1 MAGAGTAILKSSVMN
16 KKSKKKSANGG
27 LDAVYLRQANANPR
41 YWRGADRLKDG
52 AGSRCSGSRSPDRNP
67 ASLRRQ
73 QKKGERAMRSPFP
86 SNERSQLDL

>member
-1 MAGAGTAILKSSVMN
+1 MN

-67 ASLRRQ
+67 AQPAARPETATE
-73 QKKGERAMRSPFP
+73 KGRTRDAFALSFK
-86 SNERSQLDL
+86 